1 MVGEGGAEEVVQ
13 VILKKLRKMIGG
25 VPGVRAAFV
34 LFAALNRS
42 FGLSM
47 AKWPSA
53 MGWYFRDYRRLK
65 AENESGVFKISSAYL
80 FPCLTDN
87 RPSTPIEPV
96 YFFQDTWAASKVFA
110 LKPARHHDIGSSAM
124 TMGILSQFVPVTMV
138 DIRPV
143 EITLDGLSF
152 RKGSILDLPFED
164 GSIESLSSLCVV
176 EHVGL
181 GRYGDEIDARGSEK
195 AIAELKRVLKVGGNL
210 FLSVPVDTECR
221 IYFNAHRAFTRDYLM
236 QLLAGL
242 VVVEERYQYG
252 YSVHSAYK
260 PELGFGTG
268 LYHLRKAAA

>member
-1 MVGEGGAEEVVQ
+1 M
-13 VILKKLRKMIGG
+13 LRKLRTLAGKL
-25 VPGVRAAFV
+25 PGVRAAFT
-34 LFAALNRS
+34 LFSALNRS
-42 FGLSM
+42 FGLSLG
-47 AKWPSA
+47 KWPSA
-53 MGWYFRDYRRLK
+53 IGWYFRDYRRLK
-65 AENESGVFKISSAYL
+65 QSNETSVFKVSSVHL

-96 YFFQDTWAASKVFA
+96 YFFQDTWAAAKVFA
-110 LKPARHHDIGSSAM
+110 LKPTRHHDVGSSAM

-143 EITLDGLSF
+143 EVSLDGLSF
-152 RKGSILDLPFED
+152 RKGSILDLPFDD

-181 GRYGDEIDARGSEK
+181 GRYGDEIDAGGSEK
-195 AIAELKRVLKVGGNL
+195 AIAELKRVLKIGGNL

-221 IYFNAHRAFTRDYLM
+221 VYFNAHRAFTRDYLM
-236 QLLAGL
+236 QLLDGL

-252 YSVHSAYK
+252 YAVHPEYK

-268 LYHLRKAAA
+268 LYHLRKDNA

>member
-1 MVGEGGAEEVVQ
+1 MVGEGGAGEVMQ
-13 VILKKLRKMIGG
+13 AILKKLRTAIGEL
-25 VPGVRAAFV
+25 PGVRTAFV
-34 LFAALNRS
+34 VFSALNRS
-42 FGLSM
+42 FGLSL
-47 AKWPSA
+47 ARWPSA
-53 MGWYFRDYRRLK
+53 LRWYFRDYRRLK
-65 AENESGVFKISSAYL
+65 NQNDSGAFKISSAHL

-110 LKPARHHDIGSSAM
+110 LKPARHHDVGSSAM

-143 EITLDGLSF
+143 EVVLDGLSF
-152 RKGSILDLPFED
+152 TKGSILDLPFED

-181 GRYGDEIDARGSEK
+181 GRYGDDIDARGSEK

-210 FLSVPVDTECR
+210 FLSIPVDAECR
-221 IYFNAHRAFTRDYLM
+221 IYFNAHRALTRDYLM
-236 QLLAGL
+236 QQLDGL
-242 VVVEERYQYG
+242 IVVEERYQYG
-252 YSVHSAYK
+252 YALHADYR